1 MQNKIVL
8 PDGSVKIDYEM
19 SSGDLS
25 MTSSLTFS
33 PEQYETIS
41 EEQIEKIMKARF
53 EEWLDSVLNP
63 PIAPVEEE
71 QNG

>member
-8 PDGSVKIDYEM
+8 PDGSVQINYEM
-19 SSGDLS
+19 SSGDFS

-41 EEQIEKIMKARF
+41 EEQIEKIMQARF

-63 PIAPVEEE
+63 YVPPEGEL
-71 QNG
+71 NG

>member
-19 SSGDLS
+19 SSGNLS

-41 EEQIEKIMKARF
+41 EEQIEKIMQARF

-63 PIAPVEEE
+63 YVPPEGEL
-71 QNG
+71 NG